1 MSVLTE
7 TLQDSARAFV
17 DGFNRDILYL
27 SDEKHR
33 VPQTYMGMGQI
44 GCNAKPD
51 ILQGMLIQL
60 TYTPKYHTLFCTNLL
75 LCVFVHWNNSIMS
88 ESFG

>member
-27 SDEKHR
+27 SSDEKNR
-33 VPQTYMGMGQI
+33 VMQNEPKMELNTLERNKFTFLLMAVMQSKTYFRK
-44 GCNAKPD
+44 C
-51 ILQGMLIQL
+51 
-60 TYTPKYHTLFCTNLL
+60 
-75 LCVFVHWNNSIMS
+75 
-88 ESFG
+88 